1 MAPQNPI
8 FFTPSASTDWIDADS
23 AWFEK
28 LSGLEALS
36 LAERVHLAR
45 IALQQQWICDIED
58 TPAKRAALKEL
69 GIHTATTNLG
79 YIIASGNAAMAEYFA
94 FRSGEISTVEAG
106 IFYGYAPSAVVA
118 FTGIVQHVAPE
129 ASWMT
134 SATYF
139 LGGAYS
145 RDHSDRELELFTAQW
160 DVLKNHAPTLCS
172 LAEMEFERIKP
183 TLVA

>member
-1 MAPQNPI
+1 MAPQDPRH
-8 FFTPSASTDWIDADS
+8 FEPSASIDWIDVDS
-23 AWFEK
+23 KWFEQ
-28 LSGLEALS
+28 LAGLESLS
-36 LAERVHLAR
+36 LSERVHLAR
-45 IALQQQWICDIED
+45 TALQQQWICDIED
-58 TPAKRAALKEL
+58 TPEKCAALEVL
-69 GIHTATTNLG
+69 GIHVATTNLG
-79 YIIASGNAAMAEYFA
+79 YVIASGNAAMAEYFA

-134 SATYF
+134 PATYF

-145 RDHSDRELELFTAQW
+145 RDQSGRELELFATQW
-160 DVLKNHAPTLCS
+160 DELRQHAPMLCS